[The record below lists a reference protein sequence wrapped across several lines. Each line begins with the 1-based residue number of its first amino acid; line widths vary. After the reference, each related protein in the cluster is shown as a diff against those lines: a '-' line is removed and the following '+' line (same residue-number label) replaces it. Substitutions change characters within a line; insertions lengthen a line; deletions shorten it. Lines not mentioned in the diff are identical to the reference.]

1 MFRSLRSCPR
11 NYGTDCLRTN
21 HETYAYS
28 IQEFHTRESITYP
41 SYRDRVAQF
50 YLNASRTR
58 SFTFPTLILYFKFRI
73 LGHCPRD
80 FGLDC
85 SRYKHKT
92 HTLHFKSFTLLKHNP
107 TLTTR
112 LTHIHIQSQD
122 FEFLIHNF
130 TKTRNLI
137 MTLSIDNKVLVH
149 IKLRAS
155 HPES

>member
-1 MFRSLRSCPR
+1 MTLLIYVSSDVARIAGFTPS
-11 NYGTDCLRTN
+11 
-21 HETYAYS
+21 S
-28 IQEFHTRESITYP
+28 INFSYRDLTIQIRVSHSITYSP
-41 SYRDRVAQF
+41 LDRNKSTLIFPQQLTYSFHRNKVAHF

-92 HTLHFKSFTLLKHNP
+92 HALHFKSFTLLKHNP

-112 LTHIHIQSQD
+112 LTHTHPITRLWISHSQ
-122 FEFLIHNF
+122 LH
-130 TKTRNLI
+130 
-137 MTLSIDNKVLVH
+137 
-149 IKLRAS
+149 
-155 HPES
+155 